1 MTSLA
6 PVLQSY
12 FTDRLLDQR
21 QASGHTVAAYRD
33 TFRLLLGFVQQR
45 SGTPPCKLDLA
56 DLDETTIVAFLDHLE
71 HDRHNS
77 VRTRNARL
85 AAIHSFFTYAALG
98 HPEHAGSIQR
108 VLAIPDK
115 RCDAGSVEF
124 LTEAEV
130 DALLAAPDRSTWTG
144 RRDHALL
151 VLAIQTGLR
160 ASELTGLTCADVVLG
175 SGSHVACRGKGRK
188 HRCTPLTAQSVAVI
202 QGWLKERG
210 GRPGDPV
217 FPSRLGGRLSHDALA
232 HLVSVHLATAREIC
246 PTLRPK
252 RASPHTLRHTAAMRL
267 LQAGVDTSVIAMWL
281 GHETTKTTQIYL
293 HADLA
298 LKERALARTA
308 QPETKPGRYH
318 PSDQLLAFLEGL

>member
-12 FTDRLLDQR
+12 FTERLLSQR
-21 QASGHTVAAYRD
+21 QASPHTVAAYRD
-33 TFRLLLGFVQQR
+33 SFRLLVGFVYDR
-45 SGTPPCKLDLA
+45 TGKPPSKLDLA
-56 DLDETTIVAFLDHLE
+56 DLDEPMIGAFLEHLE
-71 HDRHNS
+71 NHRHNS

-85 AAIHSFFTYAALG
+85 AAIHSLFAYAALG
-98 HPEHAGSIQR
+98 HPEHAAVIQR

-115 RCDAGSVEF
+115 RRDAAGVEF
-124 LTEAEV
+124 LTEGEV
-130 DALLAAPDRSTWTG
+130 DALLTAPDRSTWTG

-175 SGSHVACRGKGRK
+175 PGAHVACRGKGRK
-188 HRCTPLTAQSVAVI
+188 HRCTPLTAQTVAVI
-202 QGWLKERG
+202 QAWLKERG

-217 FPSRLGGRLSHDALA
+217 FPSRLGGRLSHDALG
-232 HLVSVHLATAREIC
+232 HLVPTHLAIARQHC

-252 RASPHTLRHTAAMRL
+252 RATPHTLRHTAAMRL

-281 GHETTKTTQIYL
+281 GHESTKTTQIYL

-298 LKERALARTA
+298 LKDRALARTA
-308 QPETKPGRYH
+308 QPATKPGRYR
-318 PSDQLLAFLEGL
+318 PPDKLLAFLEEL

>member
-175 SGSHVACRGKGRK
+175 SGSHVACRGKGRICGIR
-188 HRCTPLTAQSVAVI
+188 HMRPYVAP
-202 QGWLKERG
+202 RTM
-210 GRPGDPV
+210 
-217 FPSRLGGRLSHDALA
+217 SRRRSEA
-232 HLVSVHLATAREIC
+232 
-246 PTLRPK
+246 PPW
-252 RASPHTLRHTAAMRL
+252 
-267 LQAGVDTSVIAMWL
+267 AGI
-281 GHETTKTTQIYL
+281 GC
-293 HADLA
+293 
-298 LKERALARTA
+298 
-308 QPETKPGRYH
+308 
-318 PSDQLLAFLEGL
+318 